1 MATFSPH
8 EQRLLALLCETFV
21 PSIPVE
27 AMNGLHPEAASLY
40 AASAADLHLDIALA
54 QALDRLMDD
63 RDRLGM
69 RVFLNLIDQ
78 SWFNRFTAGI
88 AKPFTVMTPDEREAL
103 LRAWAHSDHALARQL
118 FQSLKRLSLFLF
130 YSLLPADAPNPT
142 WAALGYAEPPRPP
155 QSPRPIIPLTIE
167 RSTTLS
173 TDVVVIGSG
182 AGGGVVAGELAAAG
196 LDVIVVEKG
205 TYFHE
210 SDFHGRELASM
221 ETMYEKYG
229 SLTTAD
235 KGIIVLAGSVLGG
248 GTTINW
254 GASFEPPA
262 AVREEWAHVYGF
274 TGANSTDFTQSIA
287 AVQARLCVNM
297 ETPINAQNRVLAAGA
312 EALGY
317 PVSVIPRNAT
327 GCQDCG
333 FCNFGCAY
341 GAKQSTVKTY
351 LQDAYNHGARI
362 LVRAEVKRVLIE
374 RGAAVGALATVQGED
389 GQPHE
394 VTIRAKA
401 VVAAAGAIHTPALLL
416 RSGLSNVNIGAN
428 LHLHP
433 TTVVFGLFEQPICGW
448 RGSAMGHVVTQF
460 ADLDGRGYG
469 VRLETAPVHPGIAAL
484 TIPWERGAQHK
495 RLMAALANLANI
507 IIITRDRGSGRI
519 TTDKRGRPI
528 VHYRVNEYDIGHL
541 ERGVIEALRMHEA
554 AGAYLLS
561 SPHARHTTYRR
572 GEDFDAFLQ
581 TVRARGWQPNN
592 FVLFSAHQMSS
603 CRIGGDTARGALNP
617 LGESYE
623 ARQLFVADGSAMPS
637 ATGVNPMISIMAT
650 AHYIAQGIK
659 ARLA

>member
-1 MATFSPH
+1 MTAFSPH
-8 EQRLLALLCETFV
+8 EQRMLALLCETFV
-21 PSIPVE
+21 PSIPAE
-27 AMNGLHPEAASLY
+27 TIDGLNADAASLY
-40 AASAADLHLDIALA
+40 AASAADLHLDAALA

-69 RVFLNLIDQ
+69 RAFLSLIDQ

-88 AKPFTVMTPDEREAL
+88 AKPFSLMTLNEREAL
-103 LRAWAHSDHALARQL
+103 LNAWAHSDHALARQL

-130 YSLLPADAPNPT
+130 YSLLPGDAPNPT
-142 WAALGYAEPPRPP
+142 WAAIGYAEPPHPL
-155 QSPRPIIPLTIE
+155 QTPRPIVPLTVE
-167 RSTTLS
+167 RPTTL
-173 TDVVVIGSG
+173 TADVVVIGSG

-205 TYFHE
+205 NYFHE

-235 KGIIVLAGSVLGG
+235 KGIIVLAGSTLGG

-254 GASFEPPA
+254 GACFEPPE
-262 AVREEWAHVYGF
+262 AVREEWARDYGF
-274 TGANSTDFTQSIA
+274 AGAATADFTRGIA
-287 AVQARLCVNM
+287 AVQARLCVNV

-312 EALGY
+312 ETLGLS
-317 PVSVIPRNAT
+317 VGVIPRNAT
-327 GCQDCG
+327 GCHDCG

-341 GAKQSTVKTY
+341 GAKQSVVKTY

-362 LVRAEVKRVLIE
+362 LVQAEVERILIE
-374 RGAAVGALATVQGED
+374 RGAAAGVLAIVRGAD

-394 VTIRAKA
+394 ITIRAKA

-416 RSGLSNVNIGAN
+416 RSGLSNANIGAN

-433 TTVVFGLFEQPICGW
+433 TTVVFGLFDQPICGW
-448 RGSAMGHVVTQF
+448 QGSAMGRVVTQF

-484 TIPWERGAQHK
+484 TIPWESGAQHK
-495 RLMAALANLANI
+495 RIMAALANLANI

-519 TTDKRGRPI
+519 ATDKRGRPI
-528 VHYRVNEYDIGHL
+528 VRYQLNDYDTRHL
-541 ERGVIEALRMHEA
+541 ERGVIEALRIHEA
-554 AGAYLLS
+554 AGAHLLS
-561 SPHARHTTYRR
+561 SPHTRPTFYQR

-581 TVRARGWQPNN
+581 TVRARGWQLNG

-603 CRIGGDTARGALNP
+603 CRIGGDSARGALNP

-623 ARQLFVADGSAMPS
+623 VRQLFVADGSAMPS
-637 ATGVNPMISIMAT
+637 APGVNPMISIMAT